1 MSEWPGQQPKEG
13 TLHLLP
19 KAMLLLRLLT
29 WDVKDTL
36 LQLRLPVGECYSA
49 AARSWGL
56 EVSPRA
62 MEAAFHQAHRERSQR
77 FPNYGRA
84 QGMGCEEWWLGL
96 VHDTFRRCGLAQE
109 VDAGLL
115 GTLAEQLYRDYSRA
129 ESWEPLPGALE
140 TLRQL
145 QEAGL
150 PMAAVSNFDRRLAEL
165 LHNCG
170 LRGHFS
176 WVLNAEE
183 AGFAK
188 PDPRIFLEALRLS
201 GADPGLAAHVG
212 DDYEHDYRA
221 ARQAGMH
228 AFLLAGTGTPP
239 AGVPRGHL
247 LESLSQL
254 PSRIGRA

>member
-1 MSEWPGQQPKEG
+1 
-13 TLHLLP
+13 
-19 KAMLLLRLLT
+19 MLRLQLLT

-36 LQLRLPVGECYSA
+36 LRLRLPVGESYSA
-49 AARSWGL
+49 AARSRGL

-62 MEAAFHQAHRERSQR
+62 VEAAFRQAHRERSRR

-84 QGMGCEEWWLGL
+84 RGMGCEAWWLGL
-96 VHDTFRRCGLAQE
+96 VRDTFRRCGLARE
-109 VDAGLL
+109 EDAGLL
-115 GTLAEQLYRDYSRA
+115 AALAEQLYRDYSRA
-129 ESWEPLPGALE
+129 ESWEPLPGAPE
-140 TLRQL
+140 TLRRL
-145 QEAGL
+145 REMGL

-165 LHNCG
+165 LRGCG

-201 GADPGLAAHVG
+201 GAEPGLAAHVG

-228 AFLLAGTGTPP
+228 AFLLAGTGPP
-239 AGVPRGHL
+239 PSGVPREHL

-254 PSRIGRA
+254 PGRVGKA